1 MIDLLLQQNIV
12 KKLKIQF
19 PGYSLKLLT
28 KVTLQENKMNKNII
42 ALIGA
47 AALLSACETASQ
59 KVVTG
64 SAASSSSGS
73 ASASASSSVDKSKS
87 LFAQAKQT
95 AADKLIAVG
104 DRVLFDYDSAKLD
117 SSAKILL
124 DGQSRFLRA
133 NTDLNFIVEG
143 HCDERGTREYNLA
156 LGEQRATAV
165 RDYLVIQGIDPDR
178 IKVISYG
185 KEKPAVVG
193 SNSMAWSKNRRA
205 VTIIN

>member
-1 MIDLLLQQNIV
+1 MKNKILIATAISSLL
-12 KKLKIQF
+12 
-19 PGYSLKLLT
+19 
-28 KVTLQENKMNKNII
+28 
-42 ALIGA
+42 
-47 AALLSACETASQ
+47 LLSACETASQ

-64 SAASSSSGS
+64 TSATSGS
-73 ASASASSSVDKSKS
+73 ASSSAGSASSSVDKKKS
-87 LFAQAKQT
+87 LFAAAKQT
-95 AADKLIAVG
+95 KAEKLIAVG

-124 DGQSRFLRA
+124 DAQSRFLRA
-133 NTDLNFIVEG
+133 NADLNFIIEG

-193 SNSMAWSKNRRA
+193 SNNMAWSKNRRA
-205 VTIIN
+205 VTIID

>member
-1 MIDLLLQQNIV
+1 
-12 KKLKIQF
+12 
-19 PGYSLKLLT
+19 
-28 KVTLQENKMNKNII
+28 MNKRII

-73 ASASASSSVDKSKS
+73 TSSSTSSSVDKKTSSVDKKKS

-117 SSAKILL
+117 SSAKIML
-124 DGQSRFLRA
+124 DAQSRFLRA

-193 SNSMAWSKNRRA
+193 SNGMAWSKNRRA
-205 VTIIN
+205 VTVIDW

>member
-1 MIDLLLQQNIV
+1 M
-12 KKLKIQF
+12 KKKF
-19 PGYSLKLLT
+19 
-28 KVTLQENKMNKNII
+28 I

-47 AALLSACETASQ
+47 VSLLAACETASQ
-59 KVVTG
+59 KVVGG
-64 SAASSSSGS
+64 SATSNANGS
-73 ASASASSSVDKSKS
+73 SASSSKVSSSKESAANKSS
-87 LFAQAKQT
+87 LFGQAKET

-104 DRVLFDYDSAKLD
+104 DRVLFGYDSAKLD
-117 SSAKILL
+117 ESSKILI
-124 DGQSRFLRA
+124 DAQSRFLRV
-133 NTDLNFIVEG
+133 NNDLNFVIEG
-143 HCDERGTREYNLA
+143 HADERGTREYNLA

-205 VTIIN
+205 VTVIN

>member
-1 MIDLLLQQNIV
+1 
-12 KKLKIQF
+12 
-19 PGYSLKLLT
+19 
-28 KVTLQENKMNKNII
+28 MNKRII
-42 ALIGA
+42 SLIGA
-47 AALLSACETASQ
+47 VALLSACETASQ

-64 SAASSSSGS
+64 SGSATSSSSGS
-73 ASASASSSVDKSKS
+73 TSSSTSSSVDKKKS

-124 DGQSRFLRA
+124 DAQSRFLRA

-193 SNSMAWSKNRRA
+193 SNGMAWSKNRRA
-205 VTIIN
+205 VTVID

>member
-1 MIDLLLQQNIV
+1 MKN
-12 KKLKIQF
+12 KI
-19 PGYSLKLLT
+19 S
-28 KVTLQENKMNKNII
+28 I
-42 ALIGA
+42 A
-47 AALLSACETASQ
+47 AAISSILLLSACETASQ
-59 KVVTG
+59 KVVSGT
-64 SAASSSSGS
+64 SSSGS
-73 ASASASSSVDKSKS
+73 SSTSASTKSVDKKKS
-87 LFAQAKQT
+87 LFAAAKQT

-104 DRVLFDYDSAKLD
+104 DRVLFDYDSAKLS

-133 NTDLNFIVEG
+133 NTDLNFIIEG

-185 KEKPAVVG
+185 KEKPAVIG
-193 SNSMAWSKNRRA
+193 SNNMAWSKNRRA
-205 VTIIN
+205 VTIID

>member
-1 MIDLLLQQNIV
+1 MKN
-12 KKLKIQF
+12 KIIISSAIF
-19 PGYSLKLLT
+19 ASL
-28 KVTLQENKMNKNII
+28 
-42 ALIGA
+42 
-47 AALLSACETASQ
+47 LLSACETASQ

-64 SAASSSSGS
+64 STASNNKTTSS
-73 ASASASSSVDKSKS
+73 SASSSVDKKKS

-95 AADKLIAVG
+95 AADKLISVG
-104 DRVLFDYDSAKLD
+104 DRVLFDYDSSSLD

-124 DGQSRFLRA
+124 DAQSRFLRA

-156 LGEQRATAV
+156 LGEKRATAV
-165 RDYLVIQGIDPDR
+165 RDYLVINGIDPDR

-193 SNSMAWSKNRRA
+193 SNGMAWSKNRRA

>member
-1 MIDLLLQQNIV
+1 
-12 KKLKIQF
+12 
-19 PGYSLKLLT
+19 
-28 KVTLQENKMNKNII
+28 MNKKII
-42 ALIGA
+42 AIIGA
-47 AALLSACETASQ
+47 VSLLSACETASQ

-64 SAASSSSGS
+64 TSATSGS
-73 ASASASSSVDKSKS
+73 ASSSSASSSVDKKKS
-87 LFAQAKQT
+87 LFAAAKQT
-95 AADKLIAVG
+95 KAEKLIAVG

-124 DGQSRFLRA
+124 DAQSRFLRA
-133 NTDLNFIVEG
+133 NADLNFIIEG

-193 SNSMAWSKNRRA
+193 SNNMAWSKNRRA
-205 VTIIN
+205 VTIID

>member
-1 MIDLLLQQNIV
+1 M
-12 KKLKIQF
+12 
-19 PGYSLKLLT
+19 
-28 KVTLQENKMNKNII
+28 KMKII
-42 ALIGA
+42 AMIGA
-47 AALLSACETASQ
+47 VSLLSACETASQ
-59 KVVTG
+59 KVVAG
-64 SAASSSSGS
+64 SAASKT
-73 ASASASSSVDKSKS
+73 ASNTSSASSSVDKKKS

-124 DGQSRFLRA
+124 DSQSRFLRA
-133 NTDLNFIVEG
+133 NNDLNFIVEG

-156 LGEQRATAV
+156 LGEKRATAV
-165 RDYLVIQGIDPDR
+165 RDYLVINGIDPDR

-193 SNSMAWSKNRRA
+193 SNGMAWSKNRRA

>member
-1 MIDLLLQQNIV
+1 
-12 KKLKIQF
+12 
-19 PGYSLKLLT
+19 
-28 KVTLQENKMNKNII
+28 MNKKII
-42 ALIGA
+42 TIIGA
-47 AALLSACETASQ
+47 VSLLSACETASQ
-59 KVVTG
+59 KVVSGT
-64 SAASSSSGS
+64 SASSS
-73 ASASASSSVDKSKS
+73 ASASGSAKSSVDKKKSLVDKKKS
-87 LFAQAKQT
+87 LFAAAKQT
-95 AADKLIAVG
+95 ASEKLIAVG

-117 SSAKILL
+117 TSAKILL

-133 NTDLNFIVEG
+133 NTDLNFIIEG

-205 VTIIN
+205 VTIID

>member
-1 MIDLLLQQNIV
+1 
-12 KKLKIQF
+12 
-19 PGYSLKLLT
+19 
-28 KVTLQENKMNKNII
+28 MNKKII

-47 AALLSACETASQ
+47 VALLSACETAS
-59 KVVTG
+59 KKMVSG
-64 SAASSSSGS
+64 SASSSSGS
-73 ASASASSSVDKSKS
+73 TSSSTSSSVEKKTSSIDKKKS

-124 DGQSRFLRA
+124 DAQSRFLRA

-165 RDYLVIQGIDPDR
+165 RDYLVIQGIDPER

-193 SNSMAWSKNRRA
+193 SNGMAWSKNRRA
-205 VTIIN
+205 VTVID

>member
-1 MIDLLLQQNIV
+1 MKNKILIATAISSLL
-12 KKLKIQF
+12 
-19 PGYSLKLLT
+19 
-28 KVTLQENKMNKNII
+28 
-42 ALIGA
+42 
-47 AALLSACETASQ
+47 LLSACETASQ
-59 KVVTG
+59 KVVSGT
-64 SAASSSSGS
+64 SASG
-73 ASASASSSVDKSKS
+73 SASASSSVDKKKS
-87 LFAQAKQT
+87 LFAVAKQT

-117 SSAKILL
+117 SGAKILL
-124 DGQSRFLRA
+124 DAQSRFLRA

-143 HCDERGTREYNLA
+143 HADERGTREYNLA

-193 SNSMAWSKNRRA
+193 SNTMAWSKNRRA
-205 VTIIN
+205 VTIID

>member
-1 MIDLLLQQNIV
+1 MKN
-12 KKLKIQF
+12 KI
-19 PGYSLKLLT
+19 S
-28 KVTLQENKMNKNII
+28 I
-42 ALIGA
+42 A
-47 AALLSACETASQ
+47 AAISSILLLSACETASQ
-59 KVVTG
+59 KVVSGT
-64 SAASSSSGS
+64 SSSGS
-73 ASASASSSVDKSKS
+73 SSTSASTKSVDKKKS
-87 LFAQAKQT
+87 LFAAAKQT

-104 DRVLFDYDSAKLD
+104 DRVLFDYDSAKLS

-133 NTDLNFIVEG
+133 NTDLNFIIEG

-193 SNSMAWSKNRRA
+193 SNNMAWSKNRRA
-205 VTIIN
+205 VTIID

>member
-1 MIDLLLQQNIV
+1 MKNKILIATAISSLL
-12 KKLKIQF
+12 
-19 PGYSLKLLT
+19 
-28 KVTLQENKMNKNII
+28 
-42 ALIGA
+42 
-47 AALLSACETASQ
+47 LLSACETASQ
-59 KVVTG
+59 KVMSGGTT
-64 SAASSSSGS
+64 ASGS
-73 ASASASSSVDKSKS
+73 ASSASSSVDKKKS
-87 LFAQAKQT
+87 LFAAAKQT

-117 SSAKILL
+117 TSAKILL
-124 DGQSRFLRA
+124 DAQSRFLRA
-133 NTDLNFIVEG
+133 NSDLNFIIEG

-193 SNSMAWSKNRRA
+193 SNTMAWSKNRRA
-205 VTIIN
+205 VTIID

>member
-1 MIDLLLQQNIV
+1 MKN
-12 KKLKIQF
+12 KI
-19 PGYSLKLLT
+19 S
-28 KVTLQENKMNKNII
+28 I
-42 ALIGA
+42 A
-47 AALLSACETASQ
+47 AAISSILFLSACETASQ
-59 KVVTG
+59 KVVSGT
-64 SAASSSSGS
+64 SSSGS
-73 ASASASSSVDKSKS
+73 SSTSASTKSVDKKKS
-87 LFAQAKQT
+87 LFAAAKQT

-104 DRVLFDYDSAKLD
+104 DRVLFDYDSAKLS

-133 NTDLNFIVEG
+133 NTDLNFIIEG

-193 SNSMAWSKNRRA
+193 SNTMAWSKNRRA
-205 VTIIN
+205 VTIID

>member
-1 MIDLLLQQNIV
+1 
-12 KKLKIQF
+12 
-19 PGYSLKLLT
+19 
-28 KVTLQENKMNKNII
+28 MNKNII
-42 ALIGA
+42 TLIA
-47 AALLSACETASQ
+47 VAALLSACETASQ
-59 KVVTG
+59 KIVTG
-64 SAASSSSGS
+64 SAASSSG
-73 ASASASSSVDKSKS
+73 SASASSSVDKKKS

-95 AADKLIAVG
+95 ASDKLIAVG

-117 SSAKILL
+117 SSAKIML
-124 DGQSRFLRA
+124 DAQSRFLRA

-193 SNSMAWSKNRRA
+193 SNGMAWSKNRRA
-205 VTIIN
+205 VTVID